1 MGTKKIS
8 TSLIRED
15 LMVDVEY
22 GDRTKGE
29 VIIWMMLL
37 ALEYLRIAKTEG
49 NVDLYYNMCYSR
61 IYRKW

>member
-1 MGTKKIS
+1 MNVKKS

-22 GDRTKGE
+22 RDRTKDE

-37 ALEYLRIAKTEG
+37 ALDYLGIINSKG
-49 NVDLYYNMCYSR
+49 KVDLHYEMAYSQ
-61 IYRKW
+61 IYRGGK